1 MSSEFGKLLRISI
14 FGQSHGAAVG
24 VVMDGLPAGERIDWQ
39 EVQHFLRRRSPGQ
52 TELTSAR
59 SESDLPE
66 ILSGM
71 LEQTTCGAPLCAVF
85 RNQDVKSADYEQFR
99 RYPRPSQA
107 DYPAF
112 LRYHGFQDLRG
123 GGHFSGRLTA
133 PLCFAGAVAL
143 QILQRHGITIGG
155 HIAAIGNAADQP
167 LPPVLVTA
175 EQLRQLQQQQ
185 LPFCDAAAGSAMLQ
199 QVRQAAAAGDSV
211 GGVIEAAA
219 VGLPGGWGNPMFD
232 GIESRLGA
240 VLFAIPAVRGVEFG
254 SGFSAAKMRGSEH
267 NDPWRMQEGKV
278 VTAGNHH
285 GGVLGGISTGMPLL
299 VRVAFKPTASIARQQ
314 QTVDLQTGT
323 DAVLTISGRHDPC
336 IALRATPCVE
346 AVLAAVLLD
355 YLLADQGHQTEREG
369 FLRQELR

>member
-14 FGQSHGAAVG
+14 FGQSHGTAVG
-24 VVMDGLPAGERIDWQ
+24 VVMDGLPAGEQIDWQ
-39 EVQHFLRRRSPGQ
+39 QVQNFLRRRSPGQ

-66 ILSGM
+66 ILSG
-71 LEQTTCGAPLCAVF
+71 LLDQTTCGAPLCAIF

-112 LRYHGFQDLRG
+112 LRYHNFQDLRG

-167 LPPVLVTA
+167 LSPVLVTA
-175 EQLRQLQQQQ
+175 EQLAQLQRQQM
-185 LPFCDAAAGSAMLQ
+185 PFCDIAAGSAMLQ
-199 QVRQAAAAGDSV
+199 QVRQAAAEGDSV

-219 VGLPGGWGNPMFD
+219 VGLPGGWGNPIFD
-232 GIESRLGA
+232 GIESRLA
-240 VLFAIPAVRGVEFG
+240 AALFAIPAVRGVEFG
-254 SGFSAAKMRGSEH
+254 SGFSAARMRGSEH
-267 NDPWRMQEGKV
+267 NDPWCMQEGKV

-285 GGVLGGISTGMPLL
+285 GGVLGGITTGMPLL
-299 VRVAFKPTASIARQQ
+299 VRVAFKPTASIAQPQ

-323 DAVLTISGRHDPC
+323 NTVLTISGRHDPC

-346 AVLAAVLLD
+346 SVLAAVLLD
-355 YLLADQGHQTEREG
+355 YLLADQGHQAERG
-369 FLRQELR
+369 KPLRQELR